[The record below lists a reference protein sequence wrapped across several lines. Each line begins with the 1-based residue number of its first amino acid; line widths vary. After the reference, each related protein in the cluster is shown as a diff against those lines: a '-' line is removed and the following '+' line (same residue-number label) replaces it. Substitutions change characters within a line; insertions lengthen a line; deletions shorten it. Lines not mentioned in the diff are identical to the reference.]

1 MDDVVETSRVVVGP
15 DEPFRGRSRA
25 EMEAGH
31 WNTLARTLGTH
42 GVEVDAEA
50 LAALPHDVE
59 LSDRLRALL
68 TP

>member
-1 MDDVVETSRVVVGP
+1 
-15 DEPFRGRSRA
+15 
-25 EMEAGH
+25 MEAGH